1 MKLIDLMSYVY
12 EKQNVIIT
20 DMAIMEENNVNFYN
34 SDYSYIGTG
43 HYSGIA
49 KNVPIYHATVVHI
62 GWSSLYHRAGYG
74 SVVGLL

>member
-49 KNVPIYHATVVHI
+49 KNVPIYHANREIEAIMVKDKDLIVI
-62 GWSSLYHRAGYG
+62 LE
-74 SVVGLL
+74 